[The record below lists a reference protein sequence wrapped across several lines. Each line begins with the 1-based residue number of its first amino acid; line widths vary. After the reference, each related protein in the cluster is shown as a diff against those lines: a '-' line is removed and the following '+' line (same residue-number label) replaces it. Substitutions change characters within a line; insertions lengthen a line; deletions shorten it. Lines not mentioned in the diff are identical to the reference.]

1 MTPSLPSSYSALPF
15 QHIRVSHIPES
26 SPTPTPTILIT
37 LYRPGKHNAFTDTM
51 AEELETAFNLLS
63 LDPRVKCI
71 VMTGHGKMFCA
82 GVDLEAGLSYEND
95 TALTHR
101 DGGGKVA
108 LAIHRCMK
116 PTIAAINGS
125 AVGVGITVTLPTSI
139 RIVSSTAKIGF
150 VFARRGIIMEAC
162 SSYFL
167 PRLIGLSRAMHLT
180 TTGSIYPST
189 SPLLSSLFSEILPPE
204 KVLPRALELANDI
217 AQNTSAV
224 STAVMR
230 DLMWKGPGTAEETHL
245 LDSKVLLEL
254 FKSGDKN
261 EGIKSFMEKRN
272 PEFKDNMQENAP
284 SVWPWWKPVDTK
296 PPATIEELT
305 QKLKK
310 TEMEPAKPKL

>member
-1 MTPSLPSSYSALPF
+1 
-15 QHIRVSHIPES
+15 
-26 SPTPTPTILIT
+26 
-37 LYRPGKHNAFTDTM
+37 M
-51 AEELETAFNLLS
+51 AEDLETVFNLLS

-71 VMTGHGKMFCA
+71 VVTGHGKMFCA
-82 GVDLEAGLSYEND
+82 GADLEAGLSYEND

-108 LAIHRCMK
+108 LAIHRCTK

-189 SPLLSSLFSEILPPE
+189 SPLLSSLFSEILPHE
-204 KVLPRALELANDI
+204 QVLPRALELANDI

-254 FKSGDKN
+254 FKAGDKN

-272 PEFKDNMQENAP
+272 PDFKDNMQENAP
-284 SVWPWWKPVDTK
+284 GVWPWWKPVDTK
-296 PPATIEELT
+296 PPTTIEELT
-305 QKLKK
+305 QKLKT
-310 TEMEPAKPKL
+310 TETELGKPKL